1 MRALLVVAWLAAAA
15 PAQAQAQPRA
25 TLYDDLGGHAGL
37 SRIIG
42 AMVDRAAADPRIA
55 DKFDNANLTRLKR
68 IIVQHVCS
76 VTDGGCSYT
85 RGLRGSH
92 VQLELTRLHFN
103 ALVEV
108 LQDVMDEQGV
118 AFRTQNR
125 LLARLAPMQREIVT
139 K

>member
-1 MRALLVVAWLAAAA
+1 MRWLVLVACLAVAA
-15 PAQAQAQPRA
+15 PARA
-25 TLYDDLGGHAGL
+25 TLYEDLGGHEGL
-37 SRIIG
+37 NRILG
-42 AMVDRAAADPRIA
+42 ALVDRAAADPRIA

-68 IIVQHVCS
+68 VLVQHVCT
-76 VTDGGCSYT
+76 VTDGGCGYT

-118 AFRTQNR
+118 PFRTQNR

-139 K
+139 R